1 MSHEVRWYL
10 PRLWTVES
18 GVAIGN
24 KIDLPR
30 ILLVWSWPLFSD
42 DVGCRFGLGGIWRDD
57 GGVKVESGCFDI
69 RVGRGM
75 GV

>member
-10 PRLWTVES
+10 PRFLTVES

-24 KIDLPR
+24 EIDLPR

-42 DVGCRFGLGGIWRDD
+42 DVGCKFGLGG
-57 GGVKVESGCFDI
+57 V
-69 RVGRGM
+69 
-75 GV
+75 